1 MTIELEKIVCAGCGG
16 NPGGNTCRFCG
27 NELIPQEEA
36 NVNNASSEYWKFV
49 SSGEVQTSSGEV
61 LRVKMANVKELVDVG
76 LAKTSGDCVYLPTSF
91 QGSRLAPVLRA
102 PKAVAKNQSGYIV
115 SSEQEVYPNVNQTYE
130 NEGWWV
136 TAPVAVASVILAGM
150 VSIGIVDENVCGALP
165 VSSLALLALGS
176 NTLLSHE
183 RNNERR
189 RLGEMVRE
197 KSDDDMAML
206 FEVPS
211 DVGWD
216 KVFAQYL
223 SSNT

>member
-1 MTIELEKIVCAGCGG
+1 
-16 NPGGNTCRFCG
+16 
-27 NELIPQEEA
+27 
-36 NVNNASSEYWKFV
+36 
-49 SSGEVQTSSGEV
+49 
-61 LRVKMANVKELVDVG
+61 
-76 LAKTSGDCVYLPTSF
+76 
-91 QGSRLAPVLRA
+91 
-102 PKAVAKNQSGYIV
+102 
-115 SSEQEVYPNVNQTYE
+115 
-130 NEGWWV
+130 
-136 TAPVAVASVILAGM
+136 
-150 VSIGIVDENVCGALP
+150 
-165 VSSLALLALGS
+165 LGS